1 MTAAIFAVV
10 AAVYILTSYW
20 CHKAGYPE
28 FSPMLIGL
36 SIASGVA
43 SLVSL
48 ILF

>member
-43 SLVSL
+43 SLASL